1 MTRTEEII
9 KAVAILWKKGN
20 HTFSRR
26 DIRDQIGVNQDK
38 WLSGYTAI
46 FQGMGTDHPGGA
58 PRVNGKFQNVFRQ
71 VRRGE
76 HTLTD
81 YGEKLL
87 REYQ

>member
-1 MTRTEEII
+1 LTRAEEII
-9 KAVAILWKKGN
+9 KAVAILWGEGN

-26 DIRDQIGVNQDK
+26 DIRDQIGVTPKK

-46 FQGMGTDHPGGA
+46 FQGMRTDHPGGA
-58 PRVNGKFQNVFRQ
+58 PRVNSNFQNVFRRI
-71 VRRGE
+71 RRGE

-81 YGEKLL
+81 YGERLL